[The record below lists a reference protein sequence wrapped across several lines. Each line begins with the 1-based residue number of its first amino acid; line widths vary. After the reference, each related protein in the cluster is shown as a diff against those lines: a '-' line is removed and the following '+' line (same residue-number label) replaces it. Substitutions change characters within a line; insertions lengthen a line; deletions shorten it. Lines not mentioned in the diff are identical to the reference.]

1 MRLDSVYFGT
11 ELHDLLAHGVTL
23 RCRTG
28 RTEAG
33 WQLKT
38 DNGCSTSRSGR
49 GGGFTSSSESSP
61 YLPAPSSLEVAENPV
76 HVEILIVLAPAPS
89 G

>member
-1 MRLDSVYFGT
+1 VRLDSVYFGT

-28 RTEAG
+28 RTDAG

-38 DNGCSTSRSGR
+38 DNGCSTSRVWSWGWIHVLLGIIAVRAGAEPVSGAIWGQVR
-49 GGGFTSSSESSP
+49 GSSGSSR
-61 YLPAPSSLEVAENPV
+61 
-76 HVEILIVLAPAPS
+76 
-89 G
+89 